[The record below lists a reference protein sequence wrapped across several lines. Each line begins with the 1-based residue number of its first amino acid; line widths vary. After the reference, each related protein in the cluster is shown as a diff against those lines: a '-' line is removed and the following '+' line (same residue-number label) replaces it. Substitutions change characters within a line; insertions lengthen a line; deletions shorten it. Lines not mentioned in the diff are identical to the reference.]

1 MHNNS
6 KINAYRMFLQFKS
19 RKSFDFLLFLNY
31 FFILIFLFLDIY
43 SFFKNCSHFEILFSN
58 PSEIIYLTWNIRYFG
73 ACNGVIACSVFA
85 DMWYEY

>member
-1 MHNNS
+1 MWQ
-6 KINAYRMFLQFKS
+6 KLVLKV
-19 RKSFDFLLFLNY
+19 LLKHPK
-31 FFILIFLFLDIY
+31 IY